1 MDIRLELI
9 YKKISGIITDEV
21 KRCLENSDFNADDIA
36 QTTAILALSEIQEVI
51 QNDEYD
57 DFEVVERIVCI
68 FEKYKISAGVR
79 HDF

>member
-1 MDIRLELI
+1 MSIMLELI
-9 YKKISGIITDEV
+9 YKELSGTMNDALRQV
-21 KRCLENSDFNADDIA
+21 LRDTKLDFNEIA
-36 QTTAILALSEIQEVI
+36 QTKAISALSEIQEVI

-68 FEKYKISAGVR
+68 FEKHKISAGVR

>member
-1 MDIRLELI
+1 MSIMLELI
-9 YKKISGIITDEV
+9 YKELSGTMNDALRQV
-21 KRCLENSDFNADDIA
+21 LRDTKLDFNEIA
-36 QTTAILALSEIQEVI
+36 QTKAISALSEIQEVI

>member
-1 MDIRLELI
+1 MSIMLELI
-9 YKKISGIITDEV
+9 YKELSGTMNDALRQV
-21 KRCLENSDFNADDIA
+21 LRDTKLDFNEIA
-36 QTTAILALSEIQEVI
+36 QTKAISALSEIQEVI

-57 DFEVVERIVCI
+57 VFEVVERIVCI

>member
-1 MDIRLELI
+1 MSIMLELI
-9 YKKISGIITDEV
+9 YKELSGTMNVALRQVLRDT
-21 KRCLENSDFNADDIA
+21 KLDFNEIA
-36 QTTAILALSEIQEVI
+36 QTKAISALSEIQEVI